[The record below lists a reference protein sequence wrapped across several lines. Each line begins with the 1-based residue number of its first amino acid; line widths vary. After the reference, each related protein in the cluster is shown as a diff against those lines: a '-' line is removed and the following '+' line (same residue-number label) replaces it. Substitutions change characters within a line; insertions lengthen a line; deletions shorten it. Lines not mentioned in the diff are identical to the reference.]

1 MGNEHP
7 ARVWRMT
14 RLWQSGRMSS
24 ARHVVVAIN
33 PNAAFGKNARVG
45 DAVVAQ
51 VVAAGH
57 AVTVCRE
64 RDYASLRKATA
75 LAIKKADALLVVG
88 GDGMVSLGI
97 NLVAKTTLPLG
108 VIPAGTGNDFA
119 RATHLPLGDPDAA
132 VQHFLAA
139 LEREPTVIDLARASK
154 DGEHRFFV
162 CILSAGFD
170 AIVNE
175 RANTMTRPRGKSR
188 YTFAILRELLQLAPR
203 TYTLTV
209 DGVTTE
215 QPAILISVANGESMG
230 GGMRVAPEASITDG
244 TLDVFVLAP
253 VTRRRFLWL
262 YPRVFSGRHVGEPEV
277 SLQQGKRVR
286 VDAPGI
292 MAYADGERLWSL
304 PIDVEVVPAA
314 CRVLI

>member
-1 MGNEHP
+1 
-7 ARVWRMT
+7 
-14 RLWQSGRMSS
+14 MSS
-24 ARHVVVAIN
+24 ARHIVVAIN
-33 PNAAFGKNARVG
+33 PNAAFGKNTRVG

-51 VVAAGH
+51 LVAAGH
-57 AVTVCRE
+57 EVTVCRE
-64 RDYASLRKATA
+64 RDYASLREATA
-75 LAIKKADALLVVG
+75 QAIKTADALLVVG

-97 NLVAKTTLPLG
+97 NLVAQTRLPLG

-119 RATHLPLGDPDAA
+119 RFTRLPLADPDAA
-132 VQHFLAA
+132 VEHFLAA
-139 LEREPTVIDLARASK
+139 LEREPTVVDLARASK
-154 DGEHRFFV
+154 DGEHRWFV

-188 YTFAILRELLQLAPR
+188 YTWAILRELLSLTPR

-253 VTRRRFLWL
+253 VSRRRFLWL

-277 SLQQGKRVR
+277 SLQRGKRVR

-292 MAYADGERLWSL
+292 VAYADGERLWSL

>member
-1 MGNEHP
+1 M
-7 ARVWRMT
+7 A
-14 RLWQSGRMSS
+14 L

-33 PNAAFGKNARVG
+33 PSAAFGKNARVG
-45 DAVVAQ
+45 DAVVAH
-51 VVAAGH
+51 VIAAGLE
-57 AVTVCRE
+57 VTVCRE

-97 NLVAKTTLPLG
+97 NLVAKTKLPLG
-108 VIPAGTGNDFA
+108 VIPTGTGNDFA
-119 RATHLPLGDPDAA
+119 RATRLPLGNPDAA
-132 VQHFLAA
+132 VQHFLDA

-154 DGEHRFFV
+154 DGEHRWFV

-188 YTFAILRELLQLAPR
+188 YTFAILRELLQLSPR
-203 TYTLTV
+203 TYTLTI

-244 TLDVFVLAP
+244 ALDVFVLAP

-277 SLQQGKRVR
+277 SLQRGKRVR

>member
-1 MGNEHP
+1 M
-7 ARVWRMT
+7 A
-14 RLWQSGRMSS
+14 L
-24 ARHVVVAIN
+24 ARHIVVAIN
-33 PNAAFGKNARVG
+33 PSAAFGKNARVG

-51 VVAAGH
+51 VRSAGH
-57 AVTVCRE
+57 EVTVCRE
-64 RDYASLRKATA
+64 LDYASLWATTAKALTT
-75 LAIKKADALLVVG
+75 ADALLVVG

-97 NLVAKTTLPLG
+97 NLVAQTPLPLG
-108 VIPAGTGNDFA
+108 VIPTGTGNDFA
-119 RATHLPLGDPDAA
+119 RATHLPLADPDAA
-132 VQHFLAA
+132 VTHFLTA
-139 LEREPTVIDLARASK
+139 LEREPKVIDLARASK
-154 DGEHRFFV
+154 DGEQRWFV

-188 YTFAILRELLQLAPR
+188 YTLAILRELVRLTPR

-209 DGVTTE
+209 DGVTTQ

-244 TLDVFVLAP
+244 RLDVFVLAP

-314 CRVLI
+314 CRVLV

>member
-1 MGNEHP
+1 M
-7 ARVWRMT
+7 A
-14 RLWQSGRMSS
+14 L
-24 ARHVVVAIN
+24 ARHIVVAIN
-33 PNAAFGKNARVG
+33 PSAAFGKNARVG

-51 VVAAGH
+51 VLAAGH
-57 AVTVCRE
+57 EVTVCRE
-64 RDYASLRKATA
+64 RDYASLRTATA

-97 NLVAKTTLPLG
+97 NLVAKTPLPLG

-119 RATHLPLGDPDAA
+119 RFTRLPLGNPQAA

-154 DGEHRFFV
+154 DGEHRWFV

-203 TYTLTV
+203 NYTLTV

-215 QPAILISVANGESMG
+215 QPAVLISVANGESMG

-277 SLQQGKRVR
+277 RLQRGKRVR

-292 MAYADGERLWSL
+292 VAYADGERLWSL

>member
-1 MGNEHP
+1 
-7 ARVWRMT
+7 
-14 RLWQSGRMSS
+14 
-24 ARHVVVAIN
+24 
-33 PNAAFGKNARVG
+33 
-45 DAVVAQ
+45 
-51 VVAAGH
+51 
-57 AVTVCRE
+57 
-64 RDYASLRKATA
+64 
-75 LAIKKADALLVVG
+75 
-88 GDGMVSLGI
+88 MVSLGI
-97 NLVAKTTLPLG
+97 NLVAKTKLPLG
-108 VIPAGTGNDFA
+108 VIPTGTGNDFA
-119 RATHLPLGDPDAA
+119 RATHLPLGNPDAA

-154 DGEHRFFV
+154 DGEHRWFV

-203 TYTLTV
+203 TYTLTI

-277 SLQQGKRVR
+277 SLQRGKRVR

>member
-1 MGNEHP
+1 M
-7 ARVWRMT
+7 A
-14 RLWQSGRMSS
+14 L
-24 ARHVVVAIN
+24 ARHIVVAIN
-33 PNAAFGKNARVG
+33 PSAAFGKNARVG

-57 AVTVCRE
+57 EVTVCRE
-64 RDYASLRKATA
+64 RDYASLRKSTA

-97 NLVAKTTLPLG
+97 NLVAKTKLPLG
-108 VIPAGTGNDFA
+108 VIPTGTGNDFA
-119 RATHLPLGDPDAA
+119 RATRLPLGAPATA
-132 VQHFLAA
+132 VEHFLAA

-154 DGEHRFFV
+154 DGEHRWFV

-188 YTFAILRELLQLAPR
+188 YTLAILRELLRLKPL
-203 TYTLTV
+203 TYTLTI

-230 GGMRVAPEASITDG
+230 GGMRVAPEASVTDG
-244 TLDVFVLAP
+244 RLDVFVLAP
-253 VTRRRFLWL
+253 VSRRRFLWL
-262 YPRVFSGRHVGEPEV
+262 YPRVFSGTHVGEPEV
-277 SLQQGKRVR
+277 SFQQGKRVT
-286 VDAPGI
+286 VDAPDI
-292 MAYADGERLWSL
+292 VAYADGERLWSL
-304 PIDVEVVPAA
+304 PIDVEVVAA
-314 CRVLI
+314 AARVLI

>member
-1 MGNEHP
+1 M
-7 ARVWRMT
+7 A
-14 RLWQSGRMSS
+14 L

-33 PNAAFGKNARVG
+33 PSAAFGKNARVG

-51 VVAAGH
+51 VIAAGH
-57 AVTVCRE
+57 EVTVCRE
-64 RDYASLRKATA
+64 RDYASLREATA

-97 NLVAKTTLPLG
+97 NLVAKTKLPLG
-108 VIPAGTGNDFA
+108 VIPTGTGNDFA
-119 RATHLPLGDPDAA
+119 RATRLPLGNPDAA
-132 VQHFLAA
+132 VQHFLTA
-139 LEREPTVIDLARASK
+139 LGQEPTVIDLARASK
-154 DGEHRFFV
+154 DGEHRWFV

-188 YTFAILRELLQLAPR
+188 YTFAILRELLQLSPR
-203 TYTLTV
+203 TYTLTI

-277 SLQQGKRVR
+277 SLQRGKRVR